1 MDHKPTETKDV
12 TPVNDTLEDLLN
24 NPFSTPTDTLTT
36 SQQAE
41 IDQLQEQQTAAR
53 LIDKLPAERQE
64 QAKQLAAKIDA
75 NDAQSVISYGS
86 AAQAKLSEFSQSM
99 LNHVQAQD
107 IGPVG
112 DSLTELMYRLQEANP
127 DELRAGEGNIF
138 QRVFGKVKQSIYE
151 VTAKYQK
158 IGAQI
163 DKISVKL
170 DKEKDG
176 LLKDNLMLEQLY
188 QKNKDYF
195 DALNIYIAAGE
206 LKMEEL
212 QTTIIPEAMKRAE
225 ETGDQMDVQIAN
237 DYTQFLD
244 RLDKRTHDLRLAR
257 QITIQQAPQIRL
269 IQNTNQALAEKIQAS
284 IATAIPLWKNQVVIA
299 LTLLRQKDAV
309 TAQRQVSET
318 TNDLLKKNS
327 EMLKISAIE
336 TAKENERG
344 IVDIETLQTT
354 QNDLIETIQENIAY
368 PKRRKRKTSSCRS
381 RAWTHGRRSETKTV
395 GFNPIDHLSLVTKT
409 NAQQQFI
416 TTVDGRFSYLS
427 SNFSI
432 GVYFS
437 FILLCP

>member
-269 IQNTNQALAEKIQAS
+269 IQNTTQALAEKIQAS

-299 LTLLRQKDAV
+299 LTLLRQKEAV

-354 QNDLIETIQENIAY
+354 QNDLIETIQETLRIQKEGKE
-368 PKRRKRKTSSCRS
+368 KRRHAEVELGHMEEDLKQK
-381 RAWTHGRRSETKTV
+381 
-395 GFNPIDHLSLVTKT
+395 
-409 NAQQQFI
+409 
-416 TTVDGRFSYLS
+416 
-427 SNFSI
+427 
-432 GVYFS
+432 
-437 FILLCP
+437 LLDLTQ

>member
-1 MDHKPTETKDV
+1 MEDKVKDI
-12 TPVNDTLEDLLN
+12 TPVNDTLDDLLN
-24 NPFSTPTDTLTT
+24 NPFATPVDSLTAT
-36 SQQAE
+36 QQSE
-41 IDQLQEQQTAAR
+41 ISALQEQHKADR
-53 LIDKLPAERQE
+53 LVDKLPEDRQA
-64 QAKQLAAKIDA
+64 QARELAAKIDTQ
-75 NDAQSVISYGS
+75 DAQAVITYGS
-86 AAQAKLSEFSQSM
+86 AAQTKLSEFSQSM

-112 DSLTELMYRLQEANP
+112 DSLTDLMYRLNEANP

-138 QRVFGKVKQSIYE
+138 QKMFGKVKQSIYE
-151 VTAKYQK
+151 ITAKYQK

-163 DKISVKL
+163 DKIAVKL
-170 DKEKDG
+170 EKEKNG

-188 QKNKDYF
+188 NKNKDYF

-206 LKMEEL
+206 LKMEEM
-212 QTTIIPEAMKRAE
+212 QTITIPEAMKKAE

-284 IATAIPLWKNQVVIA
+284 INTAIPLWKNQVVIA

-344 IVDIETLQTT
+344 IVDIETLQKT
-354 QNDLIETIQENIAY
+354 QNDLVETIQETLRIQQEGKE
-368 PKRRKRKTSSCRS
+368 KRRAAEIELGHMEEDLKNK
-381 RAWTHGRRSETKTV
+381 
-395 GFNPIDHLSLVTKT
+395 
-409 NAQQQFI
+409 
-416 TTVDGRFSYLS
+416 
-427 SNFSI
+427 
-432 GVYFS
+432 
-437 FILLCP
+437 LLELTQ

>member
-1 MDHKPTETKDV
+1 MDEQPKTAN
-12 TPVNDTLEDLLN
+12 PV
-24 NPFSTPTDTLTT
+24 TDTLDELLDNPFATT
-36 SQQAE
+36 EALTATQQGE
-41 IDQLQEQQTAAR
+41 ISALKEQQTAER

-64 QAKQLAAKIDA
+64 QAKELAAKIDVT
-75 NDAQSVISYGS
+75 DAQAVITYGS
-86 AAQAKLSEFSQSM
+86 NAQTKLSEFSQSM

-112 DSLTELMYRLQEANP
+112 DSLTDLMYRLNEANP
-127 DELRAGEGNIF
+127 NELRAGEGNFF
-138 QRVFGKVKQSIYE
+138 QKIMGKVKQSVYE
-151 VTAKYQK
+151 ITAKYQK

-163 DKISVKL
+163 DKIAVKL
-170 DKEKDG
+170 DHEKNG
-176 LLKDNLMLEQLY
+176 LLKDNMMLDQLY

-212 QTTIIPEAMKRAE
+212 QTKIIPEAMKKAE

-284 IATAIPLWKNQVVIA
+284 VNTAIPLWKNQVVIA

-344 IVDIETLQTT
+344 IVDIETLQKT
-354 QNDLIETIQENIAY
+354 QNDLVETIQETLRIQQEGKE
-368 PKRRKRKTSSCRS
+368 KRRAAEIELGQMESDLKNK
-381 RAWTHGRRSETKTV
+381 
-395 GFNPIDHLSLVTKT
+395 
-409 NAQQQFI
+409 
-416 TTVDGRFSYLS
+416 
-427 SNFSI
+427 
-432 GVYFS
+432 
-437 FILLCP
+437 LLELTQ

>member
-1 MDHKPTETKDV
+1 MEKNEKETISVD
-12 TPVNDTLEDLLN
+12 NALDDLLN
-24 NPFSTPTDTLTT
+24 NPFSTPVDTLTT
-36 SQQAE
+36 TQQNE
-41 IDQLQEQQTAAR
+41 ISALKDQQVATR
-53 LIDKLPAERQE
+53 LVDKLPEDRQQ
-64 QAKQLAAKIDA
+64 QAQELASKIDIQDSQA
-75 NDAQSVISYGS
+75 IITYGS
-86 AAQAKLSEFSQSM
+86 NAQNKLSEFSQSM
-99 LNHVQAQD
+99 LNHVQSQD

-112 DSLTELMYRLQEANP
+112 DSLTDLMYRLSEANP

-138 QRVFGKVKQSIYE
+138 QKMFGKVKQSIFE
-151 VTAKYQK
+151 ITAKYQK

-163 DKISVKL
+163 DKIAVKL
-170 DKEKDG
+170 DREKEG

-188 QKNKDYF
+188 NKNKDYF

-206 LKMEEL
+206 LKIEEL
-212 QTTIIPEAMKRAE
+212 NTTIIPEAMKKAE

-284 IATAIPLWKNQVVIA
+284 INTAIPLWKNQVVIA

-344 IVDIETLQTT
+344 IVDIETLQKT
-354 QNDLIETIQENIAY
+354 QNDLVETIQETLRIQQEGKE
-368 PKRRKRKTSSCRS
+368 KRR
-381 RAWTHGRRSETKTV
+381 AAE
-395 GFNPIDHLSLVTKT
+395 IELSNMEQDLK
-409 NAQQQFI
+409 NK
-416 TTVDGRFSYLS
+416 
-427 SNFSI
+427 
-432 GVYFS
+432 
-437 FILLCP
+437 LLELTQ

>member
-1 MDHKPTETKDV
+1 MDHKPTETKDI

-64 QAKQLAAKIDA
+64 QAKQLAVKIDA

-212 QTTIIPEAMKRAE
+212 QTTIIPEAMKKAE

-354 QNDLIETIQENIAY
+354 HMD
-368 PKRRKRKTSSCRS
+368 SSR
-381 RAWTHGRRSETKTV
+381 
-395 GFNPIDHLSLVTKT
+395 
-409 NAQQQFI
+409 
-416 TTVDGRFSYLS
+416 
-427 SNFSI
+427 
-432 GVYFS
+432 
-437 FILLCP
+437 

>member
-12 TPVNDTLEDLLN
+12 TPVNDTLEYLLN

-354 QNDLIETIQENIAY
+354 QNDLIETIQETLRIQKEGKE
-368 PKRRKRKTSSCRS
+368 KRRHAEVELGHMEEDLKQK
-381 RAWTHGRRSETKTV
+381 
-395 GFNPIDHLSLVTKT
+395 
-409 NAQQQFI
+409 
-416 TTVDGRFSYLS
+416 
-427 SNFSI
+427 
-432 GVYFS
+432 
-437 FILLCP
+437 LLDLTQ